1 MFKVR
6 TQRLRSIV
14 AERRWIA
21 LIIKMFFRPRM
32 SSSSSAR
39 MNKSNFRLLTKVCI
53 VHMAVYE
60 TVVHR
65 DDDSGIQS
73 LT

>member
-21 LIIKMFFRPRM
+21 LIIKM
-32 SSSSSAR
+32 ST
-39 MNKSNFRLLTKVCI
+39 KCNFSDQECHL
-53 VHMAVYE
+53 
-60 TVVHR
+60 VVV
-65 DDDSGIQS
+65 
-73 LT
+73 LV